1 MGKNR
6 ILKYIF
12 AYNTEIKETMA
23 TLAYLI
29 GNSKYTY
36 LTQLGST
43 VDVFPL
49 LDGYEA
55 IPAPTA
61 EYMTALSDFW
71 HLLIYL
77 KSGPYSNQNTI
88 AQSWSLANGS

>member
-1 MGKNR
+1 MLRLAFDFIITWRETRTRPN
-6 ILKYIF
+6 
-12 AYNTEIKETMA
+12 AYKP
-23 TLAYLI
+23 TLLDRC
-29 GNSKYTY
+29 
-36 LTQLGST
+36 ST

-61 EYMTALSDFW
+61 EYMTALSDFR